1 MQARRKPAKK
11 AGMSTNAGTV
21 IIGAG
26 QAGLSCA
33 AELRRRKYDGPVT
46 LIGAE
51 PHLPYQRPPLS
62 KGYLSGEMPVE
73 RLWLKP
79 EAFYPASDITC
90 LTNASVTAIDRDAR
104 EAVLADG
111 QRIGFEHCVIATG
124 GEARI
129 PPIPGANLPGVQL
142 LRNLGEADHLSA
154 ALNDA
159 KSLAV
164 IGAGYIGLEVAASAR
179 KRGLKVTVLEAA
191 ERPMARTA
199 SPILG
204 GWFGAIHRGYGV
216 DLRVS
221 TPVASILEK
230 NGRAG
235 GVVLGDGEEVAADSV
250 LLAAG
255 LALNTGLAEAAGLD
269 CEDGIL
275 VDTACRTSDR
285 FIYACG
291 DVARFHSALYGRSI
305 RLESVQNAIEQGKAV
320 AAAITGE
327 DVRYDPVPW
336 FWSDQ
341 YELKLQIAGLIDGGD
356 SIVRRGD
363 PEMGNFAVFHLKEGR
378 IIACEAINSAPEYM
392 AAQKLIRSGKPVD
405 ADALRNLDVA
415 MRDLLA

>member
-1 MQARRKPAKK
+1 
-11 AGMSTNAGTV
+11 MSTNAGTV

-51 PHLPYQRPPLS
+51 PQLPYQRPPLS
-62 KGYLSGEMPVE
+62 KAYLAGEMPEE

-90 LTNASVTAIDRDAR
+90 LTSTRVTAIECDAR
-104 EAVLADG
+104 EVVLADG
-111 QRIGFEHCVIATG
+111 QRIGFDHCVIATG

-129 PPIPGANLPGVQL
+129 PPIPGANLPGVEV
-142 LRNLGEADHLSA
+142 LRTLAEADHLSA

-159 KSLAV
+159 RSLAV

-179 KRGLKVTVLEAA
+179 KRGLAVTVLEAA

-221 TPVASILEK
+221 TPVASIMDS
-230 NGRAG
+230 NGRAA
-235 GVVLGDGEEVAADSV
+235 GVALADGDTVEADCI

-269 CEDGIL
+269 CKDGIL
-275 VDTACRTSDR
+275 VDAACRTSDPSI
-285 FIYACG
+285 FACG
-291 DVARFHSALYGRSI
+291 DIARFHSGLYGRSI

-320 AAAITGE
+320 AAAITGA
-327 DVRYDPVPW
+327 DVNYDPVPW

-341 YELKLQIAGLIDGGD
+341 YALKLQIAGLIEGAD

-363 PEMGNFAVFHLKEGR
+363 PEMGNFAVFHLKAGR
-378 IIACEAINSAPEYM
+378 IIACEAVNSAPEYM
-392 AAQKLIRSGKPVD
+392 ASQKLISSGKPVD
-405 ADALRNLDVA
+405 PEALRNLDVA

>member
-1 MQARRKPAKK
+1 MRERVKPAKK

-62 KGYLSGEMPVE
+62 KAYLAGEMPVD

-79 EAFYPASDITC
+79 EAFYPASDVAC
-90 LTNASVTAIDRDAR
+90 LTNIRVTAIDRDAR
-104 EAVLADG
+104 EVVLADS

-129 PPIPGANLPGVQL
+129 PPIPGANLPGVEV

-154 ALNDA
+154 ALKGA
-159 KSLAV
+159 QSLAV

-179 KRGLKVTVLEAA
+179 KRGLQVTVLEAA

-221 TPVASILEK
+221 TPVSSIIEK
-230 NGRAG
+230 DGKAAG
-235 GVVLGDGEEVAADSV
+235 VMLADGETVEAGCI

-255 LALNTGLAEAAGLD
+255 LAINTGLAEAAGLD
-269 CEDGIL
+269 CGDGIL
-275 VDTACRTSDR
+275 VDAACRTSDPS
-285 FIYACG
+285 IYACG

-320 AAAITGE
+320 AAAITGAE
-327 DVRYDPVPW
+327 VSYDPVPW

-341 YELKLQIAGLIDGGD
+341 YALKLQIAGLIDGAD
-356 SIVRRGD
+356 EIVRRGD

-378 IIACEAINSAPEYM
+378 IIACEAVNSAPEYM
-392 AAQKLIRSGKPVD
+392 AAQKLISSGKPVD
-405 ADALRNLDVA
+405 PDALRNLDVA
-415 MRDLLA
+415 MRDLLT

>member
-1 MQARRKPAKK
+1 
-11 AGMSTNAGTV
+11 MSTKAGTV

-33 AELRRRKYDGPVT
+33 AELRRRKYEGPVT

-51 PHLPYQRPPLS
+51 PALPYQRPPLS
-62 KGYLSGEMPVE
+62 KAYLAGELPVE

-90 LTNASVTAIDRDAR
+90 LTNARVTAIDREAR
-104 EAVLADG
+104 QVVLADG
-111 QRIGFEHCVIATG
+111 ARLAFENCVIATG

-129 PPIPGANLPGVQL
+129 PPIPGANLPGVDV
-142 LRNLGEADHLSA
+142 LRTFAEADHLSA
-154 ALNDA
+154 ALEGA

-179 KRGLKVTVLEAA
+179 KRGLEVVVLEAA

-204 GWFGAIHRGYGV
+204 GWFGAVHRGYGV

-221 TPVASILEK
+221 TPVAAILDK
-230 NGRAG
+230 GGKAAG
-235 GVVLGDGEEVAADSV
+235 VRLADGEEIPTDTI

-255 LALNTGLAEAAGLD
+255 LALNTGLAEAAGLE
-269 CEDGIL
+269 CADGII
-275 VDTACRTSDR
+275 VDMACRTSDGD
-285 FIYACG
+285 IYACG
-291 DVARFHSALYGRSI
+291 DVARFSSALYGRSV

-320 AAAITGE
+320 AAAILGE
-327 DVRYDPVPW
+327 DVAYDPVPW

-341 YELKLQIAGLIDGGD
+341 YELKLQIAGLIDGAD
-356 SIVRRGD
+356 MAVRRGD
-363 PEMGNFAVFHLKEGR
+363 PEMGNFAVFHLKDSR
-378 IIACEAINSAPEYM
+378 IIACEAVNAAPEYM
-392 AAQKLIRSGKPVD
+392 AAQKLIRSGKTVD
-405 ADALRNLDVA
+405 PDALRNLDVA
-415 MRDLLA
+415 MRELLA